1 MSTYIYIYTYR
12 YEIYYLFFL
21 NKEFCE
27 SNVFFLKEVDFLCSC
42 CWIIQYVSS
51 FTFRKKTH
59 ELFLTKNL
67 VLPYNSHPLKPF
79 RNLQSKPSKWNRS
92 NLWVNL
98 KRLELQLG
106 KWGAFENFGVVRD
119 VEPERID
126 LATQKLNLLVGIFC
140 LWRKGKAA

>member
-1 MSTYIYIYTYR
+1 MSKYIYIYRYR
-12 YEIYYLFFL
+12 IYIIYFLTKNSANRMYFFWR
-21 NKEFCE
+21 KWIFCVLVVE
-27 SNVFFLKEVDFLCSC
+27 SFNMCR
-42 CWIIQYVSS
+42 VSHLE
-51 FTFRKKTH
+51 KKTH